1 MEQLEHRHAYAC
13 RRYHATHQRLLEAGF
28 AEEEIVN
35 YFAFAKYA
43 AAMFA
48 ARRLEDKT
56 QALRDSGAMANLA
69 LTAWQ
74 ALHTL
79 NRDLTEYTLGERVTK
94 MDAIAHLI
102 PEPNG
107 NLYGNVGIRPVLAA
121 ARDYLKQL
129 LDFNRRLKEL
139 AEQAKQNAKGALQG
153 TGNLLRQGYGGQ
165 DREQD

>member
-1 MEQLEHRHAYAC
+1 MEQLENRHGYSHRKYLELNKQL
-13 RRYHATHQRLLEAGF
+13 TEAGF
-28 AEEEIVN
+28 GADEIVL
-35 YFAFAKYA
+35 YFAFAKFA
-43 AAMFA
+43 TSMFA
-48 ARRLEDKT
+48 ARRMEDKT

-139 AEQAKQNAKGALQG
+139 AEQAKQNAKGALQVTGNWEQG
-153 TGNLLRQGYGGQ
+153 TGNY
-165 DREQD
+165 